1 MHVCLPRG
9 VNDQSECVLY
19 LHGVNDQSECVL
31 YRVCSFTLQD
41 FQINRLTDMISN
53 FLSFSNN
60 IRPGC
65 ARTDVC
71 QNNRC
76 KHGACV
82 DQWWD
87 YRCQC
92 KTGYDGSLCDK
103 QAVATFSADDNNGL
117 VFQASSAIASLSFE
131 FSAAHD
137 GVLVFTEKG
146 VSIDDSPKLF
156 KVCVLYIHHYN
167 LTNHLP
173 CVSAVDTRL
182 FRSVLEQRST
192 NCWILRGLFYPDL
205 QEARTKT
212 RRRCLAP
219 SPSQRHFRSRDNQ
232 RGFSENNPAASRH
245 DNTLFSR

>member
-1 MHVCLPRG
+1 MFYCCGVNDQSDCVLYRRG
-9 VNDQSECVLY
+9 VNDQPECVFYRYANGLSV
-19 LHGVNDQSECVL
+19 HVFFPSGVNDQSECVL
-31 YRVCSFTLQD
+31 YRVFSFTLQD

-117 VFQASSAIASLSFE
+117 VFQASSVIASLSFE

-146 VSIDDSPKLF
+146 VSSVYSPKLF
-156 KVCVLYIHHYN
+156 
-167 LTNHLP
+167 
-173 CVSAVDTRL
+173 
-182 FRSVLEQRST
+182 QST
-192 NCWILRGLFYPDL
+192 CPIYPSL
-205 QEARTKT
+205 
-212 RRRCLAP
+212 
-219 SPSQRHFRSRDNQ
+219 
-232 RGFSENNPAASRH
+232 
-245 DNTLFSR
+245 